1 MAVHIDEVLES
12 IEISS
17 EHGSNLYMEFSDY
30 SKEYFLFIGIKGSED
45 KHRGASTPSVAKTL
59 TVEEVKALVA
69 FLNKQLADI
78 ELKKSK

>member
-30 SKEYFLFIGIKGSED
+30 SKEYFLFIGITGCDGSS
-45 KHRGASTPSVAKTL
+45 APSVAKTL
-59 TVEEVKALVA
+59 TVEETKALVA

-78 ELKKSK
+78 ELKKFK

>member
-17 EHGSNLYMEFSDY
+17 EYGSNLYMEFSDY
-30 SKEYFLFIGIKGSED
+30 SEEYFLFIGITNSENE
-45 KHRGASTPSVAKTL
+45 HRGSSTTSVAKTL

-69 FLNKQLADI
+69 FLNKQLANI

>member
-17 EHGSNLYMEFSDY
+17 EDGSNLHMEFSDY
-30 SKEYFLFIGIKGSED
+30 SKKNFLFIGIKGSEGG
-45 KHRGASTPSVAKTL
+45 HGSNSPSVAKIL
-59 TVEEVKALVA
+59 TVEETKTLVA

>member
-17 EHGSNLYMEFSDY
+17 EDGSNLHMEFSDY
-30 SKEYFLFIGIKGSED
+30 SEKNFLFIGIKGSED
-45 KHRGASTPSVAKTL
+45 RYGFAPSVAKIL
-59 TVEEVKALVA
+59 TVEETKALVV
-69 FLNKQLADI
+69 FLNKQIADI